1 TCALFF
7 ACAWLAYLARFL
19 TEARPVFAII
29 AAVAGSLGILAKS
42 TTFPAFAVLG
52 GLLFLKECSVAWT
65 TRAVAERARLILLAA
80 LVITVP
86 FVIGGV
92 WTVYSDA
99 VKMKNELGVYLTSTG
114 LAKWNFGTLDQRFST
129 TLWKEIIWKRVL
141 ADSFGYSVIPALVLI
156 AASLLRRRYAYA
168 TLAAVVAFL
177 VPFLVFTNLHLI
189 HNYYQTANV
198 VFIVAATGL
207 GIAGIMS
214 TRYAAIAVLALAII
228 VAGQL
233 LY

>member
-1 TCALFF
+1 
-7 ACAWLAYLARFL
+7 
-19 TEARPVFAII
+19 
-29 AAVAGSLGILAKS
+29 
-42 TTFPAFAVLG
+42 
-52 GLLFLKECSVAWT
+52 
-65 TRAVAERARLILLAA
+65 
-80 LVITVP
+80 
-86 FVIGGV
+86 
-92 WTVYSDA
+92 
-99 VKMKNELGVYLTSTG
+99 
-114 LAKWNFGTLDQRFST
+114 
-129 TLWKEIIWKRVL
+129 

-198 VFIVAATGL
+198 VFIVAATAL

-233 LY
+233 LYFRSAYAVLLTRDFSGDPAFQIANAARSATPPGSGLIVIGHSWSSLVPYYAQRKS